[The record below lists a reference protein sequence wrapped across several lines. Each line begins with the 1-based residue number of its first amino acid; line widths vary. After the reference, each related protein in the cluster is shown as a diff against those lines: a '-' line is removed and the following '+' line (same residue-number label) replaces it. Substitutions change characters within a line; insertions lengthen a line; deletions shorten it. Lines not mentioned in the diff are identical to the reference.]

1 MLTGLGRHGFED
13 AFVAVPG
20 KSEFG
25 MDTLVRKMQ
34 GWVGENGENL
44 EAFLATLHQ
53 ADTHVAAG
61 ITFYLQ
67 SWLPDDVTPIA
78 SVMLNYKGL
87 RDGGTPIPDV
97 QTDIVSAV
105 GRITK
110 SYLDE
115 NDGLGITLRN
125 TKVYALVNPEAET
138 FFLRPVYTVSASSEF
153 EYKAVETRYRY
164 IKEGQ
169 PSEPEHTTVQSSFV
183 PTVEKIR
190 IQTSDGMTYGR
201 ERILSLDMVP
211 VAYERVVSWSCK
223 NVIGSP
229 YFECEEVIRKELVD
243 PDELED

>member
-1 MLTGLGRHGFED
+1 MSQALLGDVTFRDRH
-13 AFVAVPG
+13 VPAVG

-25 MDTLVRKMQ
+25 MDTLTRIMEGHASLLV
-34 GWVGENGENL
+34 
-44 EAFLATLHQ
+44 AFLASLHQ
-53 ADTHVAAG
+53 GDTYLIG
-61 ITFYLQ
+61 ETIFYLQ
-67 SWLPDDVTPIA
+67 SWEPDNSTPVA

-87 RDGGTPIPDV
+87 RDGGTPVPDV

-138 FFLRPVYTVSASSEF
+138 FFLRPVYTVSASAEF

-169 PSEPEHTTVQSSFV
+169 PSEPENTTVQSSFV

-211 VAYERVVSWSCK
+211 VAHEKIVSWSCK

-229 YFECEEVIRKELVD
+229 YFECEEVVRKELVD